1 MNPILH
7 RPCPDDEVLQ
17 ELAAGI
23 SSPEQAEQT
32 MQHVA
37 RCSICGPALR
47 RYVREFSG
55 EETPENAQI
64 LAQLESSKPQWQRRL
79 AKKLV
84 GHPRRA
90 TWLKMVPAFAGLAV
104 AILAVI
110 AGPAFLADLK
120 IKKAQNGAAAAFA
133 GRRTTEMRL
142 PSVAYSPY
150 NPFPT
155 ELGGT
160 GSRELDEMPPEL
172 TSASS
177 AANENLKEDKADPR
191 WLEVQGR
198 ALLWASTS
206 GSLERA
212 EKDFEKA
219 RSEGLDTPSLEID
232 LAASYFERD
241 TRFTRDNRTEHPN
254 LQRSLNLL
262 NEVLSKPKLSSEDR
276 ASALYN
282 LAIAYEKTQAWDLA
296 VATWEKYLEVD
307 PSSGWANEARQHLKD
322 AKAKISIGAQPNYS
336 DPSFFL
342 QQVVEGSLRPEDPE
356 QYQQRALSQWLP
368 VAIKNKESPEYK
380 ALLGLAEVFAG
391 HQDFWWRDFLAETG
405 PKGLSAVQ
413 ELTSAVL
420 ANEQGRYG
428 EAITHAHVSIIAFKN
443 NKNLPGELIARL
455 QETYA
460 LRSKLEGA
468 TCLARAD
475 PLVEHA
481 SKTDFIWLRA
491 QSLLERAQCRNFQVE
506 LAKSD
511 EDSTESLRISRT
523 YHFPVLTLRIHGI
536 AAGMQR
542 QQGKYDDA
550 WARAAEGMGLFWQG
564 SYPAERLDQ
573 FYAVMFQG
581 AEDSGLPYL
590 AEALLRHTIATR
602 EQLNTKIQRNPIR
615 EGMLHLELANL
626 LKQRPGSVEA
636 EQQAQIASSRLD
648 TAAHD
653 YPEDFRIFEKLRP
666 AESDLQHQEAERALA
681 SLQSMRTLIERT
693 QYKELAL
700 NYYRLLGG
708 VHFRLRHF
716 DEAASSFEAAI
727 GIANSAL
734 ESLRNDQDRQAWK
747 RATDESYRG
756 EVRVLLAQKKDR
768 KALEEWEQYKN
779 WPLLEETDSS
789 NGRNSQNSTG
799 ELIHTALSIGSSPA
813 IRLIYASFQD
823 GLQIWAV
830 RNNHIQSSWV
840 SVPRADLE
848 NDIRIFAEQCATPDS
863 DLNDLDKQGL
873 KLYALLI
880 QPVVAT
886 LSDSQTVVI
895 EFDESL
901 HGLSIEGLKTPGG
914 PYFGAKY
921 AILYSPGIWM
931 ERSLRTP
938 ELIVPS
944 ASLLLLDATR
954 SPGSVYLPGMDAER
968 KAISTSFTR
977 SRIVDT
983 ANTNWDSTRSQLASS
998 EVFIFMGHGRVAST
1012 GTDLVLNDKQSV
1024 GAKDFTK
1031 DVLFRSQM
1039 VVLAAC
1045 STGRGKGLL
1054 DTQNLVH
1061 SFLAAGVPRV
1071 VASRWDVDSESTSQ
1085 LMISFY
1091 QHVTA
1096 RQTAAQAMLDA
1107 RKQVLATKVHPY
1119 YWAGFSV
1126 TGRVN

>member
-1 MNPILH
+1 MNPAMH

-47 RYVREFSG
+47 RYVREFSA
-55 EETPENAQI
+55 EETPENTRI
-64 LAQLESSKPQWQRRL
+64 LAQLESSKPEWQRRL

-84 GHPRRA
+84 GRPRRA
-90 TWLKMVPAFAGLAV
+90 TWLKMAPAFAGLAV

-110 AGPAFLADLK
+110 EGPAFMADLK
-120 IKKAQNGAAAAFA
+120 IKKAQSGAAAAFA
-133 GRRTTEMRL
+133 VRRTTEMRL
-142 PSVAYSPY
+142 PSVEYSPY
-150 NPFPT
+150 KPFPR
-155 ELGGT
+155 ELGGNE
-160 GSRELDEMPPEL
+160 SRELDEMPPEL

-177 AANENLKEDKADPR
+177 AANENLKKEKADPR
-191 WLEVQGR
+191 WLQVQGR

-219 RSEGLDTPSLEID
+219 RSKGLDTPSLEID

-241 TRFTRDNRTEHPN
+241 TRAEHN

-262 NEVLSKPKLSSEDR
+262 NEVLSKPKLSNEDR

-282 LAIAYEKTQAWDLA
+282 LALAYEKTQAWDLA

-307 PSSGWANEARQHLKD
+307 PSSGWANEAKQHLKD
-322 AKAKISIGAQPNYS
+322 AKAKISLGPQPNYS

-342 QQVVEGSLRPEDPE
+342 QQVAEGSLRPEDPE

-368 VAIKNKESPEYK
+368 VAVKDKESAEYK
-380 ALLGLAEVFAG
+380 ALHGLADVFAE
-391 HQDFWWRDFLAETG
+391 HQDFWWRDFLVETEH
-405 PKGLSAVQ
+405 KGLSAVQ
-413 ELTSAVL
+413 ELSSAVL
-420 ANEQGRYG
+420 ANEQGRYD
-428 EAITHAHVSIIAFKN
+428 EAITHAHVSTIAFKN

-475 PLVEHA
+475 PLVERA
-481 SKTDFIWLRA
+481 SKTGFIWLRA
-491 QSLLERAQCRNFQVE
+491 QLLLERAQCRNFQVE

-511 EDSTESLRISRT
+511 EDSAESLRLINKYR
-523 YHFPVLTLRIHGI
+523 FPVLGLRVLGI
-536 AAGMQR
+536 TSSLKR
-542 QQGKYDDA
+542 QQGKFEDSWRLGVAGLDMY
-550 WARAAEGMGLFWQG
+550 WMGR
-564 SYPAERLDQ
+564 YPAERLDQ
-573 FYAVMFQG
+573 FYAVMLQG

-590 AEALLRHTIATR
+590 AETLLRHIIDTR
-602 EQLNTKIQRNPIR
+602 EQPEAKIQKNLIR

-626 LKQRPGSVEA
+626 LKQRPGNLEA

-648 TAAHD
+648 AAAQD
-653 YPEDFRIFEKLRP
+653 YPEDFRIFGKLRP
-666 AESDLQHQEAERALA
+666 VENDLQHQEAERALA
-681 SLQSMRTLIERT
+681 SLQSMRALIERT

-708 VHFRLRHF
+708 VHFRLHHF

-727 GIANSAL
+727 GIADSAM
-734 ESLRNDQDRQAWK
+734 ESLRNGQDRQDWE

-768 KALEEWEQYKN
+768 KALEQWEQYKS
-779 WPLLEETDSS
+779 WPLLEETDSGHRS
-789 NGRNSQNSTG
+789 NSRNPMG
-799 ELIHTALSIGSSPA
+799 ELIPTALPIGPSPA

-830 RNNHIQSSWV
+830 KNNHIQSTWV
-840 SVPRADLE
+840 NIPRADLE
-848 NDIRIFAEQCATPDS
+848 DDIRVFAEQCATPDS
-863 DLNDLDKQGL
+863 NLNDLDKQGL

-880 QPVVAT
+880 QPVAAT
-886 LSDSQTVVI
+886 LSDSQTVVV
-895 EFDESL
+895 EFDESV
-901 HGLSIEGLKTPGG
+901 HGLSIEGLKTPSG

-931 ERSLRTP
+931 EQNLRRP
-938 ELIVPS
+938 ELILPS

-954 SPGSVYLPGMDAER
+954 SPGSGYLPGMDAER
-968 KAISTSFTR
+968 KAISTTFTR
-977 SRIVDT
+977 SRIVDA
-983 ANTNWDSTRSQLASS
+983 ANANWDSTRSQLASS
-998 EVFIFMGHGRVAST
+998 EVFIFMGHGQLAGT
-1012 GTDLVLNDKQSV
+1012 GTDLVLNGKQSV
-1024 GAKDFTK
+1024 GAKDFTS
-1031 DVLFRSQM
+1031 DVLSRSQM

-1045 STGRGKGLL
+1045 STGRGKEGLL

-1061 SFLAAGVPRV
+1061 SFLVAGVPRV
-1071 VASRWDVDSESTSQ
+1071 VASRWNVDSESTSQ

-1096 RQTAAQAMLDA
+1096 RQTAAEAMLDA
-1107 RKQVLATKVHPY
+1107 RKQVLVTKAHPY
-1119 YWAGFSV
+1119 YWASFSV